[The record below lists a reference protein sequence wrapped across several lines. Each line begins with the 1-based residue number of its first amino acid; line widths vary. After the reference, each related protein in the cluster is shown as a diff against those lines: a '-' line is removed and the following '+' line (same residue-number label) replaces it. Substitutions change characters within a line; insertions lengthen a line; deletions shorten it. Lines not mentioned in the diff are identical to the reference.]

1 MKLQLA
7 KGVSDTAPEDMISLQ
22 RTMDN
27 LRDTFERYGFV
38 PLDTPVIERFDI
50 LSAKYAGGAEILKE
64 TFKLTDQG
72 GRELGLRY
80 DLTVPFARFV
90 GMNPML
96 KLPFKRYQM
105 AKVWRDGPIGLGRFR
120 EFWQCDVDIMG
131 SKKMC
136 ADAEILELASN
147 VFSDLNLDILIN
159 LNNRKLLNGLL
170 DFLGI
175 KDNKGDIILVI
186 DKLLKVSKKEFFDEL
201 KTKDVDEVTA
211 NKLLDLLSF
220 EGDNNQKLDYLK
232 KIVVSD
238 EGREGLFEL
247 EELFDYLEVYGI
259 KNYVLNLSL
268 SRGLNIYTGTIFEIT
283 LVDSEIKSTVAAGG
297 RYDMVISQ
305 FLNSKNDYPC
315 VGISFGLSR
324 INAASSKKEAG
335 SLTDVFVVPVGDDKL
350 VLGVV
355 KELRASGLKV
365 ETDIMGRNLNKNLNY
380 ANSKKI
386 PFVVFVGADE
396 LGSGSFKLKNMVSGE
411 EFSLSVPDISLK
423 IKEILSL

>member
-120 EFWQCDVDIMG
+120 EFWQCDADIMG
-131 SKKMC
+131 TKKMS

-170 DFLGI
+170 DVLKI
-175 KDNKGDIILVI
+175 KDNKEDVILVL
-186 DKLLKVSKKEFFDEL
+186 DKLKKVSKQELFAEL
-201 KTKDVDEVTA
+201 KTKNVDEDTA
-211 NKLLDLLSF
+211 DKLLDLLGT
-220 EGDNNQKLDYLK
+220 EGNNNQKLDYLK
-232 KIVVSD
+232 KIVVSA
-238 EGREGLFEL
+238 EGKEGIVEL
-247 EELFDYLEVYGI
+247 EELFEYLDAYGI
-259 KNYVLNLSL
+259 NNYVLDLSL

-297 RYDMVISQ
+297 RYDKVISQ
-305 FLNSKNDYPC
+305 FLSSKNEYPC

-324 INAASSKKEAG
+324 INAASSKKEAS
-335 SLTDVFVVPVGDDKL
+335 SLTEVFVIPIGDDKS

-355 KELRASGLKV
+355 KKLRDFGLKV

-396 LGSGSFKLKNMVSGE
+396 LNSGSFKLKNMISGE
-411 EFSLSVPDISLK
+411 ETNLSIPDISKK
-423 IKEILSL
+423 IKEE